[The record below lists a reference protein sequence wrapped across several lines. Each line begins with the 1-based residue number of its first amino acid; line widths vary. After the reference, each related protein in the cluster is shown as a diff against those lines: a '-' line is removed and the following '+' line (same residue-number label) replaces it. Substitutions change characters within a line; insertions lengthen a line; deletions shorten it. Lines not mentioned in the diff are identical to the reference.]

1 MLFILWM
8 LNAAIHFVELLR
20 VLISCRELSGCRSAK
35 AWGYMLRSGLIT
47 ILTMVKR
54 MWQEMWSQITRGQP
68 MTGIQRRVCEPSY
81 IYITV
86 HMQQVEEEECPLGLP
101 HRGRGTTGGDI
112 RCRGEPAAAQIDFYH
127 DTYYCQLT
135 AGDRGAVSG
144 CGVRRGWAA
153 YRLLPQID
161 PSVKLYN
168 HGEGPY

>member
-68 MTGIQRRVCEPSY
+68 MTGIRRRVCD
-81 IYITV
+81 
-86 HMQQVEEEECPLGLP
+86 QVIFTSLSTCSRWRRRSAHSGY
-101 HRGRGTTGGDI
+101 RTGGGGQLETSGGGV
-112 RCRGEPAAAQIDFYH
+112 RGEPAAAQIDFYH

-144 CGVRRGWAA
+144 CGVRRGC
-153 YRLLPQID
+153 L
-161 PSVKLYN
+161 
-168 HGEGPY
+168 

>member
-8 LNAAIHFVELLR
+8 LNACSHLLCWTSTCFDLLPGAKWMQKCKSLRIHVKK
-20 VLISCRELSGCRSAK
+20 RSYNNINYGK
-35 AWGYMLRSGLIT
+35 KNVTGNVIT
-47 ILTMVKR
+47 DN
-54 MWQEMWSQITRGQP
+54 TRTTNDGN
-68 MTGIQRRVCEPSY
+68 TAEGVWPSY

-101 HRGRGTTGGDI
+101 HRGRGTTADI

-153 YRLLPQID
+153 QCLMC
-161 PSVKLYN
+161 
-168 HGEGPY
+168 GEGRLGAGWGRN

>member
-1 MLFILWM
+1 MTRLYLHHCPH
-8 LNAAIHFVELLR
+8 AAGGGGGVSTR
-20 VLISCRELSGCRSAK
+20 VTAQGAGDNWR
-35 AWGYMLRSGLIT
+35 
-47 ILTMVKR
+47 
-54 MWQEMWSQITRGQP
+54 
-68 MTGIQRRVCEPSY
+68 
-81 IYITV
+81 
-86 HMQQVEEEECPLGLP
+86 
-101 HRGRGTTGGDI
+101 GDI

-168 HGEGPY
+168 HREGPY